1 MIRCGQLAQLARPRR
16 RLFVAVRSAARTAQI
31 GRAAVIFRKNPSL
44 FVDQPAIQSL
54 SQDILQET
62 PQIFLKST
70 RSPERMPSGF
80 FCKKTLTFS
89 ENRPVLH
96 KLSHHFLRKPPR
108 IFLKSTYSPTLIIS
122 FFSQKKTF
130 GQCTAHMGAPERLV
144 HNIHQRFNPYSNRT
158 ILAVPHLQ

>member
-1 MIRCGQLAQLARPRR
+1 MASSRSQRVHVAGFSWPFDRPRG
-16 RLFVAVRSAARTAQI
+16 RLRSGEPRSFFEKTLL
-31 GRAAVIFRKNPSL
+31 L
-44 FVDQPAIQSL
+44 FGNQPAIQSP

-80 FCKKTLTFS
+80 FAKKTLTFS

-96 KLSHHFLRKPPR
+96 KPSHHFLRKPPR

-122 FFSQKKTF
+122 FFFQKKRL
-130 GQCTAHMGAPERLV
+130 ASAPRAWARPKDSSCKFCKNILHQQQTGRCCRLM
-144 HNIHQRFNPYSNRT
+144 R
-158 ILAVPHLQ
+158 